1 MWYLRCCRYTLNS
14 CAACGDVEGLLR
26 LVGGQERGE
35 GRLEYCSGGEWG
47 TVCNQGWDL
56 IDARVA
62 CAQLIPGGDPNGKLN
77 QVLGFVPLS
86 DYTHKLVQRHLET
99 SATQNLCQI
108 PNCMPSGR
116 S

>member
-1 MWYLRCCRYTLNS
+1 MEIPNS
-14 CAACGDVEGLLR
+14 CAACGDAEGLLR

-62 CAQLIPGGDPNGKLN
+62 CAQLIPGGDPNGKHKPGNWLN
-77 QVLGFVPLS
+77 ESTVADFMVS
-86 DYTHKLVQRHLET
+86 M
-99 SATQNLCQI
+99 A
-108 PNCMPSGR
+108 
-116 S
+116 